1 MGRYL
6 CDECGKSYSHIQG
19 LSRHKH
25 KHRGT
30 YTCKYCNKSL
40 STNSILQHHIQICS
54 AKTDNLKERI
64 TKLKILETLRLGKNI
79 FDILNQNKDICVE
92 QLSDDHKQALEFYLH
107 KQALE
112 FYLSIPSNF

>member
-1 MGRYL
+1 M
-6 CDECGKSYSHIQG
+6 
-19 LSRHKH
+19 
-25 KHRGT
+25 
-30 YTCKYCNKSL
+30 
-40 STNSILQHHIQICS
+40 QICS

-112 FYLSIPSNF
+112 YYLSIPPNFWLIEKGCFLSRPRIVVLYQN